1 MSIKHQYDIK
11 YQYQSISI
19 SNTNM
24 ISSINVFELPVES
37 GHKGQHRQRN
47 WDRKSWVQVR
57 ERWCMKYS
65 FEHSFL
71 FESSWDDKA
80 ENDL

>member
-1 MSIKHQYDIK
+1 MSEYKTSIW
-11 YQYQSISI
+11 YQISISI
-19 SNTNM
+19 SNM

-57 ERWCMKYS
+57 EREWCVKYS

>member
-1 MSIKHQYDIK
+1 
-11 YQYQSISI
+11 
-19 SNTNM
+19 M

-57 ERWCMKYS
+57 ERGNTV
-65 FEHSFL
+65 
-71 FESSWDDKA
+71 SSILSYLSLIWDDKA
-80 ENDL
+80 ENEL